1 MTGAEHYE
9 KAMSLKTSVDDWDV
23 TNPEHQ
29 PIIAN
34 LLTEAQVEATLSVAA
49 FQREQWAN
57 TLMLTTPL
65 EPRP

>member
-9 KAMSLKTSVDDWDV
+9 KAISLKASTEDWDV

-34 LLTEAQVEATLSVAA
+34 LLAEAQVEATLSVAA
-49 FQREQWAN
+49 FQREQWAGN
-57 TLMLTTPL
+57 LVV
-65 EPRP
+65 EAFAPRP